1 MLKSVLISISNLTAN
16 FDLNLFDWSG
26 YGLVILTDFNSFLER
41 IKMKGLKGQVLTSKQ
56 NF

>member
-16 FDLNLFDWSG
+16 FDLKLFDWSD
-26 YGLVILTDFNSFLER
+26 YGLVILTDFISFKR
-41 IKMKGLKGQVLTSKQ
+41 IKVKGYKDKFKLAKQ

>member
-16 FDLNLFDWSG
+16 FDLKLFDWSG

>member
-16 FDLNLFDWSG
+16 FDLKLFDWSG

-41 IKMKGLKGQVLTSKQ
+41 IK
-56 NF
+56 F